1 MKLLEFLFGKRRPR
15 ISLRDLNHKL
25 DLIMS
30 SQTELATQVRAA
42 TTQLQ
47 KISKESTATLA
58 TVEKLKEIIA
68 QENVSPELQA
78 AVAELAAQVQAVDDL
93 TPDIVETPPAETPP
107 V

>member
-1 MKLLEFLFGKRRPR
+1 
-15 ISLRDLNHKL
+15 
-25 DLIMS
+25 MS

>member
-1 MKLLEFLFGKRRPR
+1 
-15 ISLRDLNHKL
+15 
-25 DLIMS
+25 MS

-68 QENVSPELQA
+68 QQENVSPELQA
-78 AVAELAAQVQAVDDL
+78 AVDELAAQVQAVDDL
-93 TPDIVETPPAETPP
+93 TPDIVEPTPETPPPAE
-107 V
+107 